1 MAAFK
6 MADVERVKR
15 EIREIAGRSKN
26 VKIGEIQRIVRQL
39 GELGF
44 LTDSRDTAH
53 GVMFQ
58 VGAEIFHVCTHNRGS
73 SQLKQVTVQEFL
85 DRMANLGLLDEGGG
99 LKR

>member
-1 MAAFK
+1 

-26 VKIGEIQRIVRQL
+26 VKIGEIQRIVKQL

-44 LTDSRDTAH
+44 LVESRETSH

-58 VGAEIFHVCTHNRGS
+58 VGTEIFHVCTHNRGS
-73 SQLKQVTVQEFL
+73 SQLKQYTVQEFL
-85 DRMANLGLLDEGGG
+85 DRMTNLGLLKDEED
-99 LKR
+99 